1 MALLIGRGLALRNR
15 ERDLAGRAGSVF
27 PRKVLAGKP
36 KIGLMPSME
45 QMPRQAPRGT
55 DKKPEIVT
63 QWVAD
68 SRCGFGAIAILLEA
82 D

>member
-1 MALLIGRGLALRNR
+1 
-15 ERDLAGRAGSVF
+15 
-27 PRKVLAGKP
+27 
-36 KIGLMPSME
+36 ME

-63 QWVAD
+63 QWVAE
-68 SRCGFGAIAILLEA
+68 SRAGFGAIAILLEA